1 MSAEAGE
8 ASAALPVSLPLRCQA
23 LLSCGATRFDPSS
36 IPTLVESVKE
46 QIANESYDG
55 DANLAM
61 FKLFGM
67 YPKLLDL
74 MACRRGLVKAI
85 MQLPASDATE
95 CIYLIPEA
103 TQNHPLIK
111 PIITL
116 EKNLQNCYFKKVW
129 KTLEDKHMKDVAEIK
144 GLQQSLR
151 RFMSEVI
158 GLTYLVLPVSELCS
172 LLNLKESTEEFSQ
185 LLTTHGWELD
195 PSTSKLPLADQV
207 IRLSSSAD
215 FLEGPTVEDATIS
228 EANAAIKRYANVEF
242 LKTCFSTLA
251 K

>member
-144 GLQQSLR
+144 GLQVRCKTEKWKKTAEKNGAKQR
-151 RFMSEVI
+151 RKMEGRRQTGKKWRDNIS
-158 GLTYLVLPVSELCS
+158 
-172 LLNLKESTEEFSQ
+172 N
-185 LLTTHGWELD
+185 
-195 PSTSKLPLADQV
+195 
-207 IRLSSSAD
+207 
-215 FLEGPTVEDATIS
+215 FLFI
-228 EANAAIKRYANVEF
+228 
-242 LKTCFSTLA
+242 
-251 K
+251 